1 MKRSEKMMLKVG
13 ELARRSGLTVR
24 TLHHYDSIGLLKP
37 SGRSDAG
44 YRLYNRD
51 DVARLHQ
58 VQALRRFGMALA
70 DIGHF
75 LAKPDT
81 SLPDLIARQID
92 ALDQQI
98 TEAAKLREQLTLLR
112 GQLLAGEEPELAT
125 WLTTLEQMTVY
136 DKYFT
141 KEELAQLPILTDPT
155 ARDEW
160 PPLVE
165 AVRQN
170 MEAGVPPSD
179 PSVQKLAE
187 QWMATFRRH
196 TGNNVDLM
204 QRVSNMWSRE
214 EVYRQEGG
222 VTFEMRNYIAAA
234 GGEKKLALYA
244 KYLLP
249 EEIAIM
255 RKHVY
260 TRSHEWPA
268 LIGDIR
274 AQMAANPSPSAPEA
288 RALAQR
294 WFELFTDMVGNAP
307 GVRERFRK
315 ALDSEPELKEGR
327 LMSDELLD
335 FLRQAHAGA

>member
-1 MKRSEKMMLKVG
+1 MMLKVG

-70 DIGHF
+70 DIGQF
-75 LAKPDT
+75 LAQPGA

-92 ALDQQI
+92 TLDQQI
-98 TEAAKLREQLTLLR
+98 AEAAKLREQLTALR

-141 KEELAQLPILTDPT
+141 KEELAQLPMVNDP
-155 ARDEW
+155 AAPEEW
-160 PPLVE
+160 ASLIE
-165 AVRQN
+165 AVQQK
-170 MEAGVPPSD
+170 MAAGAPPSD
-179 PSVQKLAE
+179 PAVQQLAE
-187 QWMATFRRH
+187 QWMATFSRQAGHSFDMMRRLD
-196 TGNNVDLM
+196 T
-204 QRVSNMWSRE
+204 MWTRE
-214 EVYRQEGG
+214 EAYRKQSGI
-222 VTFEMRNYIAAA
+222 TIEMRNYIAAA
-234 GGEKKLALYA
+234 SGQSKLAIYA
-244 KYLLP
+244 KYMLP
-249 EEIAIM
+249 EEIEAM
-255 RKHVY
+255 HRHF
-260 TRSHEWPA
+260 RHRAHEWPA
-268 LIGDIR
+268 LISEIR
-274 AQMAANPSPSAPEA
+274 AQMAADPSPLAPPA

-294 WFELFTDMVGNAP
+294 WYELFTDMVGSAP

-315 ALDSEPELKEGR
+315 ALTDEPALNEGR
-327 LMSDELLD
+327 MMSDDVLD
-335 FLRQAHAGA
+335 FLRQAYAAP

>member
-1 MKRSEKMMLKVG
+1 MLKVG
-13 ELARRSGLTVR
+13 ELARRCGLTVR

-75 LAKPDT
+75 LAKPGS

-92 ALDQQI
+92 SLDRQI
-98 TEAAKLREQLTLLR
+98 AEAAKLREQLTALR

-141 KEELAQLPILTDPT
+141 KEELAQLPIYNDP
-155 ARDEW
+155 AAPEEW
-160 PPLVE
+160 SELIE
-165 AVRQN
+165 AVGQK
-170 MEAGVPPSD
+170 MAAGIPPSD
-179 PSVQKLAE
+179 PAVQALAE
-187 QWMATFRRH
+187 KWMATFSRQAGH
-196 TGNNVDLM
+196 SVDIMHRLD
-204 QRVSNMWSRE
+204 NMWSRE
-214 EVYRQEGG
+214 EEYRKQSG
-222 VTFEMRNYIAAA
+222 VTLEMRNYIAAA
-234 GGEKKLALYA
+234 SGQGKLALYA
-244 KYLLP
+244 KYMRP
-249 EEIAIM
+249 EEIETM
-255 RKHVY
+255 HKHFR
-260 TRSHEWPA
+260 TRAHEWPA
-268 LIGDIR
+268 LIGEIR
-274 AQMAANPSPSAPEA
+274 AQMAANPSPLAPEA

-307 GVRERFRK
+307 GVRERFRQ
-315 ALDSEPELKEGR
+315 ALESEPALRAGR
-327 LMSDELLD
+327 MMSDEVLD
-335 FLRQAHAGA
+335 FLRQAHAAA

>member
-1 MKRSEKMMLKVG
+1 MLKVG

-70 DIGHF
+70 DIGQF
-75 LAKPDT
+75 LAKPGT

-92 ALDQQI
+92 SLDQQI
-98 TEAAKLREQLTLLR
+98 AEAAKLREQLTALR

-125 WLTTLEQMTVY
+125 WLTTLEQMTMY

-141 KEELAQLPILTDPT
+141 KAELAQLPFLTDPA
-155 ARDEW
+155 AREEW
-160 PPLVE
+160 PPMVE
-165 AVRQN
+165 AVRQK
-170 MEAGVPPSD
+170 MSAGVPPSD

-187 QWMATFRRH
+187 QWMATFRRQ
-196 TGNNVDLM
+196 TGNNPDLM
-204 QRVSNMWSRE
+204 TRVNNMWTRE
-214 EVYRQEGG
+214 EEYRKDGG

-234 GGEKKLALYA
+234 GGEAKLALYA

-249 EEIAIM
+249 EEIATM
-255 RKHVY
+255 RKHVRS
-260 TRSHEWPA
+260 RSHEWPT
-268 LIGDIR
+268 LIGEIR
-274 AQMAANPSPSAPEA
+274 DQMAANPSPQAPEA
-288 RALAQR
+288 RALAKR

-307 GVRERFRK
+307 GVRERFRS
-315 ALDSEPELKEGR
+315 ALDSEPALKEGR
-327 LMSDELLD
+327 MMTDQILD
-335 FLRQAHAGA
+335 FLRLAHSAA

>member
-1 MKRSEKMMLKVG
+1 MMLKVG

-44 YRLYNRD
+44 YRLYNRN

-75 LAKPDT
+75 LAQPGA

-98 TEAAKLREQLTLLR
+98 AEAAKLREQLTVLR

-141 KEELAQLPILTDPT
+141 KEELAQLPIYSDP
-155 ARDEW
+155 AAPEEW
-160 PPLVE
+160 AKLIE
-165 AVRQN
+165 AVGQK
-170 MEAGVPPSD
+170 MSAGVPPSD
-179 PSVQKLAE
+179 PEVQKLA
-187 QWMATFRRH
+187 QKWMATFSRQAGHSVDMMRRLDH
-196 TGNNVDLM
+196 
-204 QRVSNMWSRE
+204 MWSSE
-214 EVYRQEGG
+214 EEYRKLSGIS
-222 VTFEMRNYIAAA
+222 VEMRDYVAAA
-234 GGEKKLALYA
+234 GGLSKLAIYA
-244 KYLLP
+244 KYMLP
-249 EEIAIM
+249 EEVETM
-255 RKHVY
+255 HRHFR
-260 TRSHEWPA
+260 TRGQEWPG
-268 LIGDIR
+268 LICEIR
-274 AQMAANPSPSAPEA
+274 DQMAANPSPAAPEA

-294 WFELFTDMVGNAP
+294 WYELFTDMVGNAP
-307 GVRERFRK
+307 GVRERFRR
-315 ALDSEPELKEGR
+315 ALENEPALNAGR
-327 LMSDELLD
+327 MMTDDLLD
-335 FLRQAHAGA
+335 FLRQAHAAA

>member
-1 MKRSEKMMLKVG
+1 MMLKVG

-58 VQALRRFGMALA
+58 VQAMRRFGMALA
-70 DIGHF
+70 DIGQF

-81 SLPDLIARQID
+81 SLPELIARQID

-98 TEAAKLREQLTLLR
+98 TEAAKLREQLTVLR
-112 GQLLAGEEPELAT
+112 RQLLAGEEPELAT

-141 KEELAQLPILTDPT
+141 KEEMAQLPILSDPA

-165 AVRQN
+165 AVRQK
-170 MEAGVPPSD
+170 MAAGVPPSD
-179 PSVQKLAE
+179 PSVQKLAQ

-196 TGNNVDLM
+196 AGNSPEMMTRLN
-204 QRVSNMWSRE
+204 NMWTHE
-214 EVYRQEGG
+214 EEYRKEGG
-222 VTFEMRNYIAAA
+222 VTLEMRNYIASA
-234 GGEKKLALYA
+234 GSENKLAIYA
-244 KYLLP
+244 KYMLP
-249 EEIAIM
+249 QEIETM
-255 RKHVY
+255 RQHFRS
-260 TRSHEWPA
+260 RSHEWPV
-268 LIGDIR
+268 LIGEIR
-274 AQMAANPSPSAPEA
+274 AQMAANPSPFAPEA
-288 RALAQR
+288 RELARR
-294 WFELFTDMVGNAP
+294 WYELFTDMVGSAP
-307 GVRERFRK
+307 DVRQRFRQAHEQEP
-315 ALDSEPELKEGR
+315 ALNEGR
-327 LMSDELLD
+327 MMTEDVLE
-335 FLRQAHAGA
+335 FLRQAHAAV

>member
-1 MKRSEKMMLKVG
+1 MMLKVG

-75 LAKPDT
+75 LAKPNT

-92 ALDQQI
+92 SLDQQI
-98 TEAAKLREQLTLLR
+98 AEAAKLREQLTALR

-141 KEELAQLPILTDPT
+141 KEELAQLPMVNDP
-155 ARDEW
+155 AAPKEW
-160 PPLVE
+160 EALIE
-165 AVRQN
+165 AVKQK
-170 MEAGVPPSD
+170 MAAGVPPSD
-179 PSVQKLAE
+179 PAVQQLAE
-187 QWMATFRRH
+187 KWMATFSRQAGH
-196 TGNNVDLM
+196 SFNMM
-204 QRVSNMWSRE
+204 QRLDNMWSRE
-214 EVYRQEGG
+214 EEYRKQSG
-222 VTFEMRNYIAAA
+222 VTMEMRNYIAAA
-234 GGEKKLALYA
+234 AGQGKLALYA
-244 KYLLP
+244 KYMLP
-249 EEIAIM
+249 EEIETM
-255 RKHVY
+255 HKHFR
-260 TRSHEWPA
+260 TRAHEWPA
-268 LIGDIR
+268 LISEIR
-274 AQMAANPSPSAPEA
+274 EQMAADPSPQAPKA

-294 WFELFTDMVGNAP
+294 WFELFTDMVGSAP
-307 GVRERFRK
+307 DARQRFRK
-315 ALDSEPELKEGR
+315 ALENEPALNQGR
-327 LMSDELLD
+327 MMTDDILD
-335 FLRQAHAGA
+335 FLRKAHSAA

>member
-1 MKRSEKMMLKVG
+1 MMLKVG

-75 LAKPDT
+75 LAKPNT

-92 ALDQQI
+92 SLDQQI
-98 TEAAKLREQLTLLR
+98 AEAAKLHEQLTALR

-141 KEELAQLPILTDPT
+141 KEELAQLPMVNDP
-155 ARDEW
+155 AAPKEW
-160 PPLVE
+160 EALIE
-165 AVRQN
+165 AVKQK
-170 MEAGVPPSD
+170 MAAGVPPSD
-179 PSVQKLAE
+179 PAVQQLAE
-187 QWMATFRRH
+187 KWMATFSRQAGH
-196 TGNNVDLM
+196 SFDMM
-204 QRVSNMWSRE
+204 QRLDNMWSRE
-214 EVYRQEGG
+214 EEYRKQSG
-222 VTFEMRNYIAAA
+222 VTMEMRNYIAAA
-234 GGEKKLALYA
+234 AGQGKLALYA
-244 KYLLP
+244 KYMLP
-249 EEIAIM
+249 EEIETM
-255 RKHVY
+255 HKHFR
-260 TRSHEWPA
+260 TRAHEWPA
-268 LIGDIR
+268 LISEIR
-274 AQMAANPSPSAPEA
+274 EQMAADPSPQAPKA

-294 WFELFTDMVGNAP
+294 WFELFTDMVGSAP
-307 GVRERFRK
+307 DARQRFRK
-315 ALDSEPELKEGR
+315 ALENEPALNQGR
-327 LMSDELLD
+327 MMTDDILD
-335 FLRQAHAGA
+335 FLRKAHSAA